1 MADDPH
7 LYVLIAANI
16 GCAWLAGG
24 LIGIER
30 SYHGRAAG
38 FRTHCLVAIAAAGA
52 IMVSFVP
59 QLQPALFHGFASVD
73 NAGRL
78 AQGVMTGVGFLG
90 AGVIFRAGVNI
101 QGLTTAA
108 SVWATAAI
116 GLLFGVGAYWPGA
129 LATAA
134 VLATLIVLRWVEQ
147 WMPAKVY
154 VWSIFRFRAAAAPTG
169 DDLRAMLEAKGVSLS
184 ELSYA
189 RRQDGDIL
197 EYSGTLRAPKAAAL
211 HALAEHLR
219 DLEGLVEYDLERISK

>member
-1 MADDPH
+1 MQ
-7 LYVLIAANI
+7 LYAQIAVNLSA
-16 GCAWLAGG
+16 AWVAGG
-24 LIGIER
+24 LIGAER

-38 FRTHCLVAIAAAGA
+38 FRTHCIVALAAAA
-52 IMVSFVP
+52 SVMVSLIP
-59 QLQPALFHGFASVD
+59 ALQPELFHGSASVD

-90 AGVIFRAGVNI
+90 AGVIFKAGVNI

-134 VLATLIVLRWVEQ
+134 VLTTLVVLRWAEI

-154 VWSIFRFRAAAAPTG
+154 VWSSFRFNAESAPSG
-169 DDLRAMLEAKGVSLS
+169 EGLKAMLAAEGASMA

-189 RRQDGDIL
+189 RLNGGTLL
-197 EYSGTLRAPKAAAL
+197 EYSGVMRTPRPAVLN
-211 HALAEHLR
+211 ALAERLR
-219 DLEGLVEYDLERISK
+219 GVDGLVEYQLQRISK